1 MKRWMV
7 GALVLMSLT
16 LLAGCSVKSKEDPS
30 QVAIESEEEEALPL
44 RVKEK
49 RVVIEGDWLFME
61 YVATETPWL
70 YFEDM
75 YAIPEMGQSNEG
87 GARLNRAEGLLTF
100 SFLNKAPDQYL
111 FAEVSVSDNEVVQRE
126 ENGDWSA
133 LSDDR
138 ILEIG
143 NLFLEIFHAQNK

>member
-16 LLAGCSVKSKEDPS
+16 LVAGCSAKSKDEPT
-30 QVAIESEEEEALPL
+30 QVAIESEEEEAMPL

-75 YAIPEMGQSNEG
+75 YAIPEVGQSNEG
-87 GARLNRAEGLLTF
+87 GARLNQAEGLLTF

-111 FAEVSVSDNEVVQRE
+111 FAEVSVADKEVVQRE

-133 LSDDR
+133 LSDER
-138 ILEIG
+138 IVEIG
-143 NLFLEIFHAQNK
+143 NLFLDIFHAQTK